1 MATQRRVTMPPC
13 AKPPRLRGYAS
24 REFPLPRYPA
34 KRYTAAMSDK
44 PLKMIVE
51 ACLFASEDPVSA
63 ERLAEAA
70 GEGIGAAA
78 IRDAV
83 QELIADYE
91 AQGRAFTVEEIA
103 GGYQLFTRPEYNPHL
118 KKIVRAR
125 NEARFTQAALE
136 TLAIVAYKQP
146 ITRAEVEDIRGVAAG
161 DMIRTLMEKGLV
173 RVAGKGEQIGHPLL
187 YGTTKKFLQSFG
199 LASTKELPDAKQLVE
214 P

>member
-1 MATQRRVTMPPC
+1 MAG
-13 AKPPRLRGYAS
+13 K
-24 REFPLPRYPA
+24 FPLARRQA
-34 KRYTAAMSDK
+34 GRYTAAPDTREEAMSDK

-70 GEGIGAAA
+70 GEGIGLAAV
-78 IRDAV
+78 RDAV
-83 QELIADYE
+83 LELVADYE

-103 GGYQLFTRPEYNPHL
+103 GGYQLFTRPEYNPYL

-136 TLAIVAYKQP
+136 TLAIIAYKQP
-146 ITRAEVEDIRGVAAG
+146 ITRAEVEDIRGVASG